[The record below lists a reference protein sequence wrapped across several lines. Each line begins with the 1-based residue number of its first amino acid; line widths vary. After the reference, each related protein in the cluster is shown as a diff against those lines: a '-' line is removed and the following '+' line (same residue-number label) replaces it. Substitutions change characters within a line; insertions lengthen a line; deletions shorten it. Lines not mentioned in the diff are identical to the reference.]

1 VGEKLGLKPASL
13 QLFGLFEG
21 PLGAPC
27 SVLADDSTVPPDAKL
42 CFQRWNMELDREA
55 KLSRQDDAALH
66 LLFAEARFNVDQGNM
81 TPSAEQA
88 VALESL
94 VDPAFPTERQYLELA
109 RGLPGYETHVAK
121 GVVVE
126 GDITSNDVQ
135 IPSGAVVTCLVGK
148 EGLTLKTREGERS
161 SWGWE
166 LVKRW
171 RTHSSRQLHYE
182 VCMMQTNAP
191 ILSWIQLCTPQAYFL
206 GAASEMLCRHLHN
219 QARPTGTRVQQ

>member
-1 VGEKLGLKPASL
+1 MGEKLGLKPASL

-27 SVLADDSTVPPDAKL
+27 RYSSTTQNSRCISVSQSCYSVLADDSTVPPDTKL

-66 LLFAEARFNVDQGNM
+66 LLFAEAKFNVDQGNM
-81 TPSAEQA
+81 APSAEQSA
-88 VALESL
+88 ALESL

-109 RGLPGYETHVAK
+109 RDLPGYETHVAK

-148 EGLTLKTREGERS
+148 EGLTLKTREVRHRATSDEG
-161 SWGWE
+161 
-166 LVKRW
+166 
-171 RTHSSRQLHYE
+171 HYKE
-182 VCMMQTNAP
+182 HTAP
-191 ILSWIQLCTPQAYFL
+191 IIL
-206 GAASEMLCRHLHN
+206 
-219 QARPTGTRVQQ
+219 